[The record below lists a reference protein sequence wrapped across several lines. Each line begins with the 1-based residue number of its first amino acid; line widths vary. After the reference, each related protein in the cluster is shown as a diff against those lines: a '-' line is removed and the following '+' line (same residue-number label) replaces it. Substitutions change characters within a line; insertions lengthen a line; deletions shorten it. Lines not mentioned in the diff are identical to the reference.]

1 MIKKA
6 EARATEAEA
15 RAEKAENIARSRD
28 SGAGVAAGLSVM
40 HT

>member
-15 RAEKAENIARSRD
+15 RAEKAENIAQSRD
-28 SGAGVAAGLSVM
+28 WRLYASDGAGE
-40 HT
+40 